1 MVYLSTKLT
10 LDMAVEKWLAITSLG
25 LFAMFAGEM
34 ISIYYFMT
42 DIPEAI
48 EFSITFDADP
58 KIFQFISIGVA
69 PAGILAAVPYIMTR
83 QYGSKPIGR
92 IIAVGGVV
100 MLLGMFVAYSMVDKI
115 DDVYITDV
123 VKFTPMLF
131 MVLSIPVIAV
141 GLYLTREKKRRPKK
155 EFF

>member
-1 MVYLSTKLT
+1 
-10 LDMAVEKWLAITSLG
+10 MAIEKWLAVTSLG

-42 DIPEAI
+42 NVPEAI

-69 PAGILAAVPYIMTR
+69 PAGILAAVPFIMTR
-83 QYGSKPIGR
+83 RYGSKSIGTL
-92 IIAVGGVV
+92 IVAGGVI
-100 MLLGMFVAYSMVDKI
+100 MLSGMIVSYSMVDQI
-115 DDVYITDV
+115 DEIYLTDI
-123 VKFTPMLF
+123 VKFVPVLF
-131 MVLSIPVIAV
+131 MILSIPVIAV
-141 GLYLTREKKRRPKK
+141 GAYLTKEKKKRPKK

>member
-1 MVYLSTKLT
+1 
-10 LDMAVEKWLAITSLG
+10 MAIEKWLAVTSLG

-42 DIPEAI
+42 DVPEAI

-69 PAGILAAVPYIMTR
+69 PAGILAAVPFIMTR
-83 QYGSKPIGR
+83 QYGSKPIGGL
-92 IIAVGGVV
+92 IIAGGLI
-100 MLLGMFVAYSMVDKI
+100 MLAGMFVTYSMIDQI
-115 DDVYITDV
+115 DDIYITDV
-123 VKFTPMLF
+123 VKYTPILF
-131 MVLSIPVIAV
+131 MILSIPVIGV
-141 GLYLTREKKRRPKK
+141 GAYLTKEKKRRPKK